1 MQDLHLCHC
10 ILLADWRSRT
20 WFNLLDS
27 QMLKQLGHTYPI
39 VTVVCFQLCVG
50 HDCSRNPF
58 VGGGILFVCK
68 PCLET
73 RANECGSYIRHAH
86 VVFMRFVYWNPNQA
100 RRVASVSLLLINIKK
115 NARFMFYRACRRALR
130 EYDSVNS
137 LVVCFPASLLTLIT
151 DLPVMSSIVDA
162 KTGSARGG

>member
-27 QMLKQLGHTYPI
+27 QMLKQLGHTCPI
-39 VTVVCFQLCVG
+39 VTVICFQLCVG

-58 VGGGILFVCK
+58 VGGGILFVYK
-68 PCLET
+68 HCLET
-73 RANECGSYIRHAH
+73 RANECGGYLRHAH

-100 RRVASVSLLLINIKK
+100 RGVASVSLLLNNIKK
-115 NARFMFYRACRRALR
+115 MSDSCSIGLAGERCVNMILSIHLWYAFQRACLHW
-130 EYDSVNS
+130 S
-137 LVVCFPASLLTLIT
+137 LTFRSCLL
-151 DLPVMSSIVDA
+151 
-162 KTGSARGG
+162 